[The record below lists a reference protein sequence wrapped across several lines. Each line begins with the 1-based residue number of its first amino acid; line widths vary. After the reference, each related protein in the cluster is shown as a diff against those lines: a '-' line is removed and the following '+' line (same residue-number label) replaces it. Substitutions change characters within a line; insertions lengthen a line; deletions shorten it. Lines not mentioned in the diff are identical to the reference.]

1 MKVDWST
8 FWPRIVEA
16 TGETLLM
23 VIATLIFGSI
33 IGIALGLLLFVTRE
47 NNILE
52 NKTVSRILN
61 IFINIIRPIPF
72 IIFLVAI
79 SQLTRLVVGTTIGTA
94 AAIFPMTIVASF
106 VVARVVENNLVS
118 IDPGVIEA
126 AQAMGASPLRIIFTV
141 LIPEALGH
149 LILGLD
155 IRFRQSY
162 RFLSSCGNS
171 RGRGPWTYRDDLWL
185 STIRRKCHDCNGCHS
200 YCHGASCTM
209 DWKYTFEKDYASL
222 IKYTCKCEILCQ

>member
-16 TGETLLM
+16 TGETLIM

-33 IGIALGLLLFVTRE
+33 IGISLGLLLFVTRE

-52 NKTVSRILN
+52 NKAVSRVLN
-61 IFINIIRPIPF
+61 ILINIIRPIPF

-79 SQLTRLVVGTTIGTA
+79 SQLTRLVVGTTIGTT

-141 LIPEALGH
+141 LIPEALGP
-149 LILGLD
+149 LILGL
-155 IRFRQSY
+155 
-162 RFLSSCGNS
+162 
-171 RGRGPWTYRDDLWL
+171 
-185 STIRRKCHDCNGCHS
+185 
-200 YCHGASCTM
+200 
-209 DWKYTFEKDYASL
+209 TFVSVSL
-222 IKYTCKCEILCQ
+222 IDFSAVAGTVGGGGLGHIAMTYGYQRFDASVMIVTVVILIVMVQLAQWIGNTLSRKIMRR

>member
-1 MKVDWST
+1 MRVDWST

-16 TGETLLM
+16 TGETLIM

-33 IGIALGLLLFVTRE
+33 IGISLGLLLFVTRE

-52 NKTVSRILN
+52 NKAVSRVLN
-61 IFINIIRPIPF
+61 ILINIMRPIPF

-79 SQLTRLVVGTTIGTA
+79 SQLTRLVVGTTIGTT

-141 LIPEALGH
+141 LIPEALGP
-149 LILGLD
+149 LILGL
-155 IRFRQSY
+155 
-162 RFLSSCGNS
+162 
-171 RGRGPWTYRDDLWL
+171 
-185 STIRRKCHDCNGCHS
+185 
-200 YCHGASCTM
+200 
-209 DWKYTFEKDYASL
+209 TFVSVSL
-222 IKYTCKCEILCQ
+222 IDFSAVAGTVGGGGLGHIAMTYGYQRFDASVMIVTVVILILMVQLAQWIGNTLSRKIMRR

>member
-1 MKVDWST
+1 MKVEWAT

-16 TGETLLM
+16 TGETLIM

-33 IGIALGLLLFVTRE
+33 IGIAIGLLLFVTRE

-52 NKTVSRILN
+52 NKIVFQTLN
-61 IFINIIRPIPF
+61 IIINIIRPIPF

-79 SQLTRLVVGTTIGTA
+79 SQLTRMVVGTTIGTT

-141 LIPEALGH
+141 LIPEALGP
-149 LILGLD
+149 LILGL
-155 IRFRQSY
+155 
-162 RFLSSCGNS
+162 
-171 RGRGPWTYRDDLWL
+171 
-185 STIRRKCHDCNGCHS
+185 
-200 YCHGASCTM
+200 
-209 DWKYTFEKDYASL
+209 TFVSVSL
-222 IKYTCKCEILCQ
+222 IDFSAVAGTVGGGGLGHIAMTYGYQRFDGSVMIVTLVILILMVQVAQWIGNTLSRKIMRR

>member
-79 SQLTRLVVGTTIGTA
+79 SQLTRLVMGTTIGTA

-141 LIPEALGH
+141 LIPEALGP
-149 LILGLD
+149 LILGL
-155 IRFRQSY
+155 
-162 RFLSSCGNS
+162 
-171 RGRGPWTYRDDLWL
+171 
-185 STIRRKCHDCNGCHS
+185 
-200 YCHGASCTM
+200 
-209 DWKYTFEKDYASL
+209 TFVSVSL
-222 IKYTCKCEILCQ
+222 IDFSAVAGTVGGGGLGHIAMTYGYQRFDASVMIVTVVILIVMVQVAQWIGNTLSKKIMRR